1 MEHRNRNMIIMA
13 KELTRDEKIM
23 VLETKYKPILDKM
36 DFESRNTILRKM
48 IRRMKLNDWF
58 NLLQEKASSNTNY
71 SF

>member
-1 MEHRNRNMIIMA
+1 MIIMA

-23 VLETKYKPILDKM
+23 VLETKYKQILDKM